1 MEEEKI
7 LQERKKKLLNFF
19 KNKYSWISYLGLALI
34 VFIAVRI
41 RTLNLSGLRDNTT
54 GGWTLGPDLDPF
66 LFLRWAKD
74 IVENG
79 SLMVIDT
86 MRYVPLGFETK
97 GELIL
102 LPYMIAWFHK
112 VAAVFGSVSIE
123 QSAAIFPVFMFA
135 LTVVAFFLLAR
146 KIFVDSLGEKNA
158 NIIALI
164 SSFFLSVFPAL
175 LPRTIA
181 GIPEKESAA
190 FFFLFITFYL
200 FLSAWKSKSNIS
212 RYSFAMLSGITT
224 AAMALIWG
232 GYAYIFVILV
242 LTTLLAFVL
251 GQVNKENIYIYSIW
265 LFSSFLLMMPFSTRY
280 TLKNLASNPVTGGA
294 LGILFIL
301 AIYVL
306 ISKTKIKKYFE
317 SNYFAKVP
325 KPILS
330 ILIAL
335 ILGFII
341 ISLTFGPGFILDNLK
356 GIYSSLVRPIVDRLG
371 VTVAENRQPYFGEWA
386 GSFGPII
393 SGVPLLFWLFFIGS
407 IYLFCSMIK
416 IFNKKERIMLTIS
429 YAIFLTAIIFSRYSP
444 GSKLN
449 GENTFSLFVY
459 ALGFIVLLASFGFYY
474 YKYHKL
480 KEEHKFLDIDFGILL
495 LFSFFFFGIVS
506 ARGSVRTIM
515 MLVPSVSIIISYLS
529 VSVFNDIKKVKDDL
543 LKIVA
548 WAFLVIVILSTVYSG
563 YALYDGSKSTAQG
576 YTPQDPYHQQWQK
589 AMAWVRE
596 NTDSNAVFGHW
607 WDYGY
612 WLQTIGE
619 RATVLDGGNAKAYWN
634 HLMGRYALTGRDNMA
649 ALEFLYAHNTTHFLI
664 DSSDIGKYSAFSS
677 IGSDENYDRASY
689 IPTFMKDNQQ
699 IQETKNSTILLYQG
713 GAGLDEDIL
722 YFINDTRIFLPSG
735 KAGLGAITIE
745 KDKSGNIASQ
755 PMGIFFYQNKRFD
768 IPLRYAYDKKF
779 IDFGSGIEAGVFLM
793 PNIISTQAGLQA
805 GPDGALM
812 YLSNRTVKSQL
823 ARLFLYKEDNP
834 SFKLVHTEDDFIISL
849 IKQQNKNFTDDFIV
863 YGGNVRG
870 PIRIWEISYPDNI
883 EFNPE
888 FIRTDYP
895 SEALKLVR

>member
-7 LQERKKKLLNFF
+7 LQERKEKLLNFF
-19 KNKYSWISYLGLALI
+19 KNKYSWISYLVLALI

-41 RTLNLSGLRDNTT
+41 RTLNLSGLRDSTT

-66 LFLRWAKD
+66 LFLRWAKE

-79 SLMVIDT
+79 TLYAVDT

-146 KIFVDSLGEKNA
+146 KIFIDSLGEKNA

-164 SSFFLSVFPAL
+164 SSFFLSVIPAL

-190 FFFLFITFYL
+190 FFFLFITFYF

-212 RYSFAMLSGITT
+212 RYSFALLSGITT
-224 AAMALIWG
+224 AAMALVWG
-232 GYAYIFVILV
+232 GVLYIFVTII
-242 LTTLLAFVL
+242 LTTLISFIL
-251 GQVNKENIYIYSIW
+251 GQITKEKFSIYSIW
-265 LFSSFLLMMPFSTRY
+265 LFSAFLLMIPFSTRY
-280 TLKNLASNPVTGGA
+280 SLVNLATSIVTGAA
-294 LGILFIL
+294 LVIFLIILLHF
-301 AIYVL
+301 AIYN
-306 ISKTKIKKYFE
+306 TNIKRHFDSPYLA
-317 SNYFAKVP
+317 NIP
-325 KPILS
+325 KPVIS
-330 ILIAL
+330 ILLTIIFGVIFISL
-335 ILGFII
+335 ILGP
-341 ISLTFGPGFILDNLK
+341 SFILGQFNDVVKTLIK
-356 GIYSSLVRPIVDRLG
+356 PVVDRLG
-371 VTVAENRQPYFGEWA
+371 VTVAENRQPYFSEWA
-386 GSFGPII
+386 GSFGPIV
-393 SGVPLLFWLFFIGS
+393 SGIPLLFWLFFIGS
-407 IYLFCSMIK
+407 IYLFSSMIK
-416 IFNKKERIMLTIS
+416 IFNKKERIVLTTS
-429 YAIFLTAIIFSRYSP
+429 YAIFLIAMIFSRYSP
-444 GSKLN
+444 SAKLN

-474 YKYHKL
+474 YKYHKS
-480 KEEHKFLDIDFGILL
+480 KEEHKFLDIDFGLLL

-529 VSVFNDIKKVKDDL
+529 VSTFNDAKKVKDDL
-543 LKIVA
+543 FKIVA
-548 WAFLVIVILSTVYSG
+548 WVFLVIVILSTVYSG
-563 YALYDGSKSTAQG
+563 YALYSGSKSTAQG

-596 NTDSNAVFGHW
+596 NTNNNAVFGHW

-619 RATVLDGGNAKAYWN
+619 RATVLDGGNAIVYWD

-689 IPTFMKDNQQ
+689 IPTFARDNKQV
-699 IQETKNSTILLYQG
+699 QETKNSTIYLYQG
-713 GAGLDEDIL
+713 GAGLDEDII
-722 YFINDTRIFLPSG
+722 YFINDTKIFLPSG

-745 KDKSGNIASQ
+745 KDKSGNIATQ
-755 PMGIFFYQNKRFD
+755 PMGIFVYQNKRFD
-768 IPLRYAYDKKF
+768 LPLRYAYDKKF
-779 IDFGSGIEAGVFLM
+779 IDFGSGIDAGVFLM
-793 PNIISTQAGLQA
+793 PNIISTQAGIQSE
-805 GPDGALM
+805 PDGALL
-812 YLSNRTVKSQL
+812 YLSNRTVNSQL
-823 ARLFLYKEDNP
+823 ARLFLYKEDNT

-870 PIRIWEISYPDNI
+870 PIRIWEINYPDNI
-883 EFNPE
+883 EFKPE
-888 FIRTDYP
+888 FLRIDYP
-895 SEALKLVR
+895 SEALKLAR